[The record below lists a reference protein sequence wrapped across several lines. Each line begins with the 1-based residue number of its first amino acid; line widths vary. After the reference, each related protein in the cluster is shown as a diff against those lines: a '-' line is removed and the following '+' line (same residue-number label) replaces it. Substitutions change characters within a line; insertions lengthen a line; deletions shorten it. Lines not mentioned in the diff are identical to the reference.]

1 MKTDMTLDDAR
12 LSARLARTLDRAAAL
27 REDESEPFPIEAI
40 MARATRPAHAPR
52 LRQWSGGLAL
62 AASVAFMVALP
73 AGWMGGGEVGPNGRA
88 GANAGYAVD
97 GQMLDEIDWLMAME
111 EAGREAR

>member
-12 LSARLARTLDRAAAL
+12 LAARVARTLDRAAML
-27 REDESEPFPIEAI
+27 REEESEAFPIEAI

-73 AGWMGGGEVGPNGRA
+73 AGWMDGNTVSTGHPGGH
-88 GANAGYAVD
+88 ANYAVD
-97 GQMLDEIDWLMAME
+97 GQMLDEIDWLLAME
-111 EAGREAR
+111 EAGHEVR